1 MIWNIIKM
9 EFKKQ
14 LKDKSFFFWL
24 LGMPILFIVLFSFI
38 FGNID
43 SLTFNVHYVDEDRTE
58 MSEQFLTIIE
68 EADVFELHE
77 ESNVEQAVE
86 DIRSGNITTLVYIPE
101 GFEERM
107 YAGEANFIEFH
118 YDTLKQDS
126 VNPVHNLIEN
136 ISYSFQQQKIEQ
148 VLVDHVTNDIQR
160 AALIE
165 QPFSIH
171 AQEQQSEGVNAITQI
186 VPGYAVMFSFF
197 IIISM
202 VNSFLKDK
210 DHGMLVRLAT
220 TPMNKYE
227 YLLGKWFTFI
237 IIVFIQIWALLGF
250 GYFVYDLY
258 LGNLLAIAALSFAL
272 TLTTT
277 GIGLAI
283 SLISSTENFGI
294 IVTQVL
300 ALGGAML
307 GGLWVPLELMPD
319 FMQTMALFVPQYWA
333 QSGFQDIMLRES
345 GVADIY
351 VSILVLLGVAVV
363 GLLFAAKYYNRYLK
377 GAKS

>member
-1 MIWNIIKM
+1 MIFNIVKM

-43 SLTFNVHYVDEDRTE
+43 SLTFNVHYIDEDRTE
-58 MSEQFLTIIE
+58 MSEQLLTIVD
-68 EADVFELHE
+68 EAEVFELHE
-77 ESNVEQAVE
+77 ETHLEQAIE
-86 DIRSGNITTLVYIPE
+86 EIRSGNITALLYIPQ

-107 YAGEANFIEFH
+107 YAGKPNPIEFH
-118 YDTLKQDS
+118 FDSLKQDV
-126 VNPVHNLIEN
+126 VNPVQNLVEN
-136 ISYSFQQQKIEQ
+136 ISYSFQQNKFEQ
-148 VLVDHVTNDIQR
+148 VLVDHVTNEYER
-160 AALIE
+160 AALLE
-165 QPFSIH
+165 PPFIIQ
-171 AQEQQSEGVNAITQI
+171 AQEQQSDGVNAITQI

-197 IIISM
+197 IIITM
-202 VNSFLKDK
+202 VNSFLKDR
-210 DHGMLVRLAT
+210 DHGMLARLAT

-227 YLLGKWFTFI
+227 YLLGKWIAFI

-258 LGNLLAIAALSFAL
+258 LGNLLAIAVLSFAL

-283 SLISSTENFGI
+283 SLFASTENFGI

-307 GGLWVPLELMPD
+307 GGLWVPLELMPN

-333 QSGFQDIMLRES
+333 QSGFQDIMLREA
-345 GVADIY
+345 GVGDIY
-351 VSILVLLGVAVV
+351 ISILILLGVAGI
-363 GLLFAAKYYNRYLK
+363 GLLFAGKNYNRFLK